1 MTSGITISENETI
14 KQNIVTSQEKYR
26 HPTKC
31 FIVWAEQCPAGAVFA
46 VLVHFLTR
54 SLATDVLSPS
64 HTLNGLHRIV
74 PESFSLQ

>member
-1 MTSGITISENETI
+1 
-14 KQNIVTSQEKYR
+14 
-26 HPTKC
+26 
-31 FIVWAEQCPAGAVFA
+31 
-46 VLVHFLTR
+46 VHFLTR